1 MNDVDAGC
9 AGSAKK
15 EEELPPL
22 TDAIWNLVNRKIN
35 LHHEG
40 MLFGTEMR
48 HKKKE
53 NAFQSQTRTVERERK
68 EGCSCDVNSPLAE
81 RFNNEIEMEYV

>member
-1 MNDVDAGC
+1 MSWWSFLLDWAVNDVDAGC

-40 MLFGTEMR
+40 MLFGTATQCVSG
-48 HKKKE
+48 K
-53 NAFQSQTRTVERERK
+53 SQHSQFT
-68 EGCSCDVNSPLAE
+68 
-81 RFNNEIEMEYV
+81 